1 MCVSVLSECAFLN
14 FVPMCSSDAQAT
26 PRASA
31 LVLAP
36 FSARVRA
43 TAMQRRRQNWAS
55 NGRRDDEKRD
65 TRDSEFDDM
74 EAFMSKKK
82 RQLGDLKEENE
93 RLRSEKN
100 RLRADLARKS
110 SAVANLESQLKDAK
124 TIAIKRCKSILD
136 DAFAIFD
143 VPAIVANGKAARDGS
158 LEDEES
164 SDRSEYGVDPPA
176 DLAPVPGAAATA
188 SLPLAGPGDAA
199 PSPVEKQ
206 EEAPREQAPEEY
218 VIPEFAIA
226 GQ

>member
-1 MCVSVLSECAFLN
+1 
-14 FVPMCSSDAQAT
+14 
-26 PRASA
+26 
-31 LVLAP
+31 
-36 FSARVRA
+36 
-43 TAMQRRRQNWAS
+43 MQRRRQNWAS

-176 DLAPVPGAAATA
+176 DLAPVPGAAAPAAAPAAPGA

-199 PSPVEKQ
+199 PSPAEKQ
-206 EEAPREQAPEEY
+206 EETTREQAPTEY
-218 VIPEFAIA
+218 VIPEFAI
-226 GQ
+226 GGNDPH

>member
-1 MCVSVLSECAFLN
+1 
-14 FVPMCSSDAQAT
+14 
-26 PRASA
+26 
-31 LVLAP
+31 
-36 FSARVRA
+36 
-43 TAMQRRRQNWAS
+43 MQRRRQNWAS

-74 EAFMSKKK
+74 EAFVSKKK
-82 RQLGDLKEENE
+82 RQLCDLKDENE
-93 RLRSEKN
+93 RLRSEKK
-100 RLRADLARKS
+100 RLRADLSRKS
-110 SAVANLESQLKDAK
+110 SAVAQLESELTDAK
-124 TIAIKRCKSILD
+124 TAATKKCRRILD
-136 DAFAIFD
+136 DAFADFFD
-143 VPAIVANGKAARDGS
+143 APAGVANGKAPSDGGA
-158 LEDEES
+158 EDEES

>member
-1 MCVSVLSECAFLN
+1 
-14 FVPMCSSDAQAT
+14 
-26 PRASA
+26 
-31 LVLAP
+31 
-36 FSARVRA
+36 
-43 TAMQRRRQNWAS
+43 MQRRRQNWAS

-110 SAVANLESQLKDAK
+110 SAVAQLESQLKDAK
-124 TIAIKRCKSILD
+124 TVAIKRCKSILD

-143 VPAIVANGKAARDGS
+143 VPTGGVLNGKPGRDGS
-158 LEDEES
+158 IENER
-164 SDRSEYGVDPPA
+164 SDRSEYGMDPP
-176 DLAPVPGAAATA
+176 DLEPAPVATAPAAAPA
-188 SLPLAGPGDAA
+188 APAAPLPLAGPGDAA
-199 PSPVEKQ
+199 PSPD
-206 EEAPREQAPEEY
+206 APLEQASAEY
-218 VIPEFAIA
+218 VIPEFAIG

>member
-1 MCVSVLSECAFLN
+1 
-14 FVPMCSSDAQAT
+14 
-26 PRASA
+26 
-31 LVLAP
+31 
-36 FSARVRA
+36 
-43 TAMQRRRQNWAS
+43 MQRRRQWAS

-93 RLRSEKN
+93 RLRSDRN

-110 SAVANLESQLKDAK
+110 SAVAQLESQLKDAK
-124 TIAIKRCKSILD
+124 TVAIKRCKTILD

-143 VPAIVANGKAARDGS
+143 VPAGVANGKGARDGS
-158 LEDEES
+158 AEDDES

-176 DLAPVPGAAATA
+176 DLAPVPGAAVPGGATA

-199 PSPVEKQ
+199 PSPAENQ
-206 EEAPREQAPEEY
+206 EEAPREQAPVEY
-218 VIPEFAIA
+218 VIPEIAI
-226 GQ
+226 GGNDPH